1 MKRRNDF
8 KLRIFT
14 SILLG
19 FSVLL
24 FSQCKKESSE
34 MTPQTEL
41 SQPGGIPAEF
51 KPDALSATGIISTS
65 YYLEKSLPAGYVKN
79 GTKDYTSYL
88 QAALNKYSNIVFPGF
103 PILVNDGGINIG
115 SNKTITFLPG
125 SEIRLKATSHDSYT
139 IMELSGV
146 SNVTLYNPVIIGD
159 RDNHIGTS
167 GEHGIGLGIR
177 GSTNV
182 TVYSPKISNC
192 WGDGIYISSSSG
204 HPVSKNI
211 IIKDAYLRKNRR
223 DGISI
228 ISVDGLVLDNLYAG
242 YTDGTTPMSGI
253 NFEPN
258 DPSNE
263 IRNVLINNPRTEYNG
278 SNGIQI
284 GNRNMLGRTN
294 KQSEITIVNHVDIGS
309 PRYAVKMMCNSLA
322 GTTAKMSGFVKVIN
336 PTWRKTGTNR
346 PLYLSSNQAGLKTT
360 VSSAEVMTTSGTIL
374 SAAATNTLLMK
385 EARSGVL
392 SVANIVSSSDQPQ
405 SPTTGATVFAV
416 NAGGASF
423 SASNGITYNADKSFS
438 GGTVYKPGIAI
449 SNTTDDALYQ
459 TERFGNFNYAIPL
472 SNGTYEITFKMA
484 EIFHQNSGR
493 RQFDVLA
500 ESVAIISNLDLFK
513 IVGYATAYDLVKTVS
528 VTDGTLNLTFR
539 SDINNAKI
547 AAFHIIKK

>member
-1 MKRRNDF
+1 MKKRNDL
-8 KLRIFT
+8 KIRIFT
-14 SILLG
+14 SIVMGL
-19 FSVLL
+19 SVLL

-34 MTPQTEL
+34 LASQNEL
-41 SQPGGIPAEF
+41 SQLGGVPKEF
-51 KPDALSATGIISTS
+51 KVDALSATGIISTS

-79 GTKDYTSYL
+79 GTKDYTSYI

-103 PILVNDGGINIG
+103 PIMVNDVGIRIG
-115 SNKTITFLPG
+115 SNKVITFLPG
-125 SEIRLKATSHDSYT
+125 SEIRLKGTSHDSYT
-139 IMELSGV
+139 IMELNGA

-159 RDNHIGTS
+159 RDKHIGTT

-177 GSTNV
+177 GATNV

-192 WGDGIYISSSSG
+192 WGDGIYIAQGTG
-204 HPVSKNI
+204 HAFSKNI
-211 IIKDAYLRKNRR
+211 LIKDAYLRKNRR

-263 IRNVLINNPRTEYNG
+263 IRNVVINNPRTEYNG

-284 GNRNMLGRTN
+284 GNRNMLSRTN
-294 KQSEITIVNHVDIGS
+294 KQSEITVVNHVDIGS
-309 PRYAVKMMCNSLA
+309 PRYALKMMCNSLA
-322 GTTAKMSGFVKVIN
+322 GTTAKMSGFVKVVN
-336 PTWRKTGTNR
+336 PTWHKTGTNR
-346 PLYLSSNQAGLKTT
+346 PLYLSSNQAGLKTS

-374 SAAATNTLLMK
+374 SAASTNTLLMK

-392 SVANIVSSSDQPQ
+392 SVTNTVSPTDQPPA
-405 SPTTGATVFAV
+405 PTTGAAVFAV
-416 NAGGASF
+416 NAGGSSF
-423 SASNGITYNADKSFS
+423 SASNGITYSADKSYS

-459 TERFGNFNYAIPL
+459 SERFGNFTYAIPL

-484 EIFHQNSGR
+484 EIFHQASGK

-500 ESVAIISNLDLFK
+500 EGLAVISNLDLFK
-513 IVGYATAYDLVKTVS
+513 TIGYARAYDVVKTVS

-547 AAFHIIKK
+547 SAFHIIKK